1 MMHLAH
7 TYSIVAFDATAGQ
20 LGVAVQSHYFGV
32 GAAVPWLEAGVGA
45 VATQSFVEVSYGPL
59 GLAMMRMGKSA
70 PQALAGLLAVDPQQD
85 QRQVAMVD
93 IHGNVAVHTGVRC
106 IAAAGHRTGK
116 GYSVQANL
124 MLRETVWDAMA
135 EAYEQTAGDLAERM
149 MAALE
154 AAEAEGGDI
163 RGRQSAAMIV
173 VSAAPSGRPW
183 KDRLFDLRIDDHAE
197 PIAELRRLLTVQ
209 RAYNRW
215 NAAEALLAGDA
226 SAAAD
231 AIAHFAEAPDLM
243 PENPEGVF
251 WFGCALVNAG
261 QVEAALPYIHRVYAA
276 QPVWRELIPRL
287 AEAGLLPQDERL
299 LRQLIGS
306 FPKAASGVSSAL
318 PS

>member
-1 MMHLAH
+1 
-7 TYSIVAFDATAGQ
+7 
-20 LGVAVQSHYFGV
+20 
-32 GAAVPWLEAGVGA
+32 
-45 VATQSFVEVSYGPL
+45 
-59 GLAMMRMGKSA
+59 
-70 PQALAGLLAVDPQQD
+70 
-85 QRQVAMVD
+85 
-93 IHGNVAVHTGVRC
+93 
-106 IAAAGHRTGK
+106 
-116 GYSVQANL
+116 
-124 MLRETVWDAMA
+124 MA